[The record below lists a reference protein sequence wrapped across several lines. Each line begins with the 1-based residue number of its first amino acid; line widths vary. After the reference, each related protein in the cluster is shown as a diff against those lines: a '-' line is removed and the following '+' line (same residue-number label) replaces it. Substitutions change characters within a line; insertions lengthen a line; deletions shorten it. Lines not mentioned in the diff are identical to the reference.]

1 MQMKSPKTGP
11 HTDEVYHDTF
21 RVLLE
26 NVPDIITLI
35 TLEGEIKLI
44 NRTLPGFQEET
55 VLGST
60 VFDYIPA
67 AYHQQ
72 VRNCFKQVLKTGKQG
87 VYEVEGKGENGSTAW
102 YSTRVCPVFEK
113 GEITAFTQTSTDIT
127 EKIRTAQAL
136 KESEEK
142 FRKAFHTSPDSINI
156 NRMSDGMYVDINEG
170 FTKITGYNRKDVIGK
185 TSLELNIWANPADR
199 ETLVEGLAKHERVDN
214 LEAKFRMK
222 NGSTIT
228 GLMSATIIELNAVP
242 HILSVTRN
250 IEAIKKTHEA
260 LEKSEKN
267 LALIFDTVGDVLF
280 QLSVEPDD
288 CFRFLAVNRNFLTK
302 TGLTENQIIGKRYD
316 EVIPSSAHK
325 LAVAKYKEV
334 IAKKQ
339 TVVWEETSDYP
350 TGRLTGIVSVTPAV
364 NEAGL
369 CTHLIGSVHD
379 ITARKAAENALQQSR
394 ERYLALFEESPVPLW
409 EEDFSEVAKFISA
422 LKKKRVTNFRR
433 YFDRRPETVAKCAT
447 MVKILDVNKAV
458 LALHEAK
465 SKHELFVGLAEIFT
479 VDSYPVFKEQL
490 LAIANGKTVNE
501 SEAIVKTLTGKEKH
515 IALKWQVV
523 PGYEQTLSR
532 VFLSTEDITERKKS
546 EAALQENTKQI
557 KALSQRLR
565 NIQERERRSIANEL
579 HDEIGQTL
587 TAVKLNLQ
595 TIRQV
600 GVPIE
605 IKTRLPE
612 SITMVDRALEQV
624 RNLSLNLR
632 PSILDDLGL
641 AAALRWFVDH
651 NARFH
656 PIKITLNLGTFPE
669 RLPPD
674 IEIVCFRV
682 VQEAFTNVIRHA
694 KAKNIWINLAPTKN
708 SFELIIGD
716 DGTGFDVDREQQL
729 AIRGKSLGLLGM
741 QERVILAGGTFKI
754 KSRKGEGTEIRI
766 KFPRE
771 K

>member
-1 MQMKSPKTGP
+1 MQIKSPKAGSRT
-11 HTDEVYHDTF
+11 EEFFNDTY

-26 NVPDIITLI
+26 NTPDIISLI
-35 TLEGEIKLI
+35 TLEGEIQLI
-44 NRTLPGFQEET
+44 NRTLPGFDKEA
-55 VLGST
+55 VIGST
-60 VFDYIPA
+60 VFDFIPA

-72 VRNCFKQVLKTGKQG
+72 VRDCFKQVLETGKQG
-87 VYEVEGKGENGSTAW
+87 VYEIEGEGANGSTAW
-102 YSTRVCPVFEK
+102 YSTRICPIFENGK
-113 GEITAFTQTSTDIT
+113 ITAFTQTATDIT
-127 EKIRTAQAL
+127 EKIQTAKAL
-136 KESEEK
+136 RETEEK
-142 FRKAFHTSPDSINI
+142 LRKAFHTSPDSINI

-170 FTKITGYNRKDVIGK
+170 FTQITGYNREDVIGK
-185 TSLELNIWANPADR
+185 TSLDLNIWANPEDR
-199 ETLVEGLAKHERVDN
+199 ETLVEGLTKHKRVDN

-228 GLMSATIIELNAVP
+228 GLMSATIIELNDVP

-250 IEAIKKTHEA
+250 IEEIKKTQEA

-267 LALIFDTVGDVLF
+267 LSLIFDTVGDVLF
-280 QLSVEPDD
+280 QLAVEPDD
-288 CFRFLAVNRNFLTK
+288 CFRFLAVNRNFLIK

-316 EVIPSSAHK
+316 EVIPAAAHK
-325 LAVAKYKEV
+325 LAVAKYKEA

-409 EEDFSEVAKFISA
+409 EEDFSEIAKFILA
-422 LKKKRVTNFRR
+422 LKKKHVKNFRR
-433 YFDRRPETVAKCAT
+433 YFDKRPETVAKCAT
-447 MVKILDVNKAV
+447 MVKIQDVNKAV

-465 SKHELFVGLAEIFT
+465 SKHELFVGLAKIFT
-479 VDSYPVFKEQL
+479 VDSYPIFKEQL
-490 LAIANGKTVNE
+490 LAIADGKTVNE
-501 SEAIVKTLTGKEKH
+501 SEAIVKTLTGKEKY
-515 IALKWQVV
+515 ISLKWQVV

-532 VFLSTEDITERKKS
+532 VFLSTADITERKKS
-546 EAALQENTKQI
+546 EAALQEKTKQI
-557 KALSQRLR
+557 KALSQRLL

-595 TIRQV
+595 TIRQDR
-600 GVPIE
+600 VPIE
-605 IKTRLPE
+605 IKTRLSE
-612 SITMVDRALEQV
+612 SINMVDSALEQV

-641 AAALRWFVDH
+641 APALRWFVDH

-656 PIKITLNLGTFPE
+656 PIKITLNLGVFPG

-682 VQEAFTNVIRHA
+682 VQEAFTNVTRHA
-694 KAKNIWINLAPTKN
+694 KAKNIWIRLTPAPNT
-708 SFELIIGD
+708 FELIIGD
-716 DGTGFDVDREQQL
+716 DGAGFDVDREQQL